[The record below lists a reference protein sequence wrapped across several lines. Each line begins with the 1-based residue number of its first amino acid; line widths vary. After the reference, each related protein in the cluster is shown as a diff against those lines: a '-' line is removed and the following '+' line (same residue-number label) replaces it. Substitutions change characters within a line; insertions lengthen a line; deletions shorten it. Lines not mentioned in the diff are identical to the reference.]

1 MLRRKPSELN
11 SCACVRP
18 KPVMNAK
25 SELTT
30 SEAAEVLNVS
40 HRYLTELLEKGEIPF
55 REKEGRRLMP
65 RKEVL
70 DYKRRQRERAEEAM
84 QKLTDLSQE
93 LGLGY

>member
-1 MLRRKPSELN
+1 
-11 SCACVRP
+11 
-18 KPVMNAK
+18 MNAK

-40 HRYLTELLEKGEIPF
+40 RRYLTELLEEGEIPF
-55 REKEGRRLMP
+55 REKKGRRLMP

-70 DYKRRQRERAEEAM
+70 DYKRRQREKAEEAM